1 MNLHHGAVQG
11 HRLDLDAHD
20 PGLLQLPEH
29 PVEHTTLAPAVHA
42 RIDRVP
48 IAEALGKPPPLAALL
63 GHVQDGVQNTEVGQT
78 HVAPLRG
85 QAVRDLF
92 VLGSSDFHTRTVPE
106 S

>member
-1 MNLHHGAVQG
+1 MNLHHGAVQR

-20 PGLLQLPEH
+20 LRLLQLLEH
-29 PVEHTTLAPAVHA
+29 PVERTAFAPAVHA

-48 IAEALGKPPPLAALL
+48 IAEPPGQAAPLAALL
-63 GHVQDGVQNTEVGQT
+63 GYVQDGIQNTEVGQT

-92 VLGSSDFHTRTVPE
+92 VLRSGDFHDPIVPE
-106 S
+106 H